1 MRTILA
7 DGEPSVRHA
16 LRLLLTQHLGV
27 QVVGEVGGAGPLQR
41 RVEEEQPDLL
51 VVAWNLVA
59 DNAPA
64 AFAALR
70 RSSPGLHIVVLG
82 LRPETQK
89 AAVAA
94 GADGFVSK
102 VDPPEE
108 VVRALRA
115 WDQALRDG
123 AVPTEPSR
131 ASG

>member
-7 DGEPSVRHA
+7 DGEPSVRRA
-16 LRLLLTQHLGV
+16 LRVLLTQALDM
-27 QVVGEVGGAGPLQR
+27 QVVGEVGEAGALPPC
-41 RVEEEQPDLL
+41 VKEEQPDLL

-59 DNAPA
+59 EGAPA
-64 AFAALR
+64 RFDALR
-70 RSSPGLHIVVLG
+70 RSSPGLSIVVLG
-82 LRPETQK
+82 LRPETR
-89 AAVAA
+89 AAALAA

-115 WDQALRDG
+115 SHRALRGGD
-123 AVPTEPSR
+123 APAEPSR